1 MKGGDICPFYGKSD
15 DLCDVGCVYISP
27 HDVSVIIKYC
37 SSHYGE
43 CAKFQELAERFPELV
58 DSDKPMVAN
67 MGGQRHPS

>member
-37 SSHYGE
+37 SANYTE
-43 CAKFQELAERFPELV
+43 CAKYQELAERFPGRADVPPQAADAARPEQ
-58 DSDKPMVAN
+58 KP
-67 MGGQRHPS
+67 